1 MNQPATGLRADA
13 GLLHQKGP
21 LGNRWWVYQRERFPL
36 AAHGPLIAAFSLA
49 AVGYSALTRES
60 AGLPGWRQTLVAF
73 ATSLLF
79 FLQLRLADEFKDFEE
94 DSRHRPYR
102 PVPRGL
108 VKLRELSF
116 VWIACIVLQAALAVF
131 LTARLLPFL
140 VATWAYLLLMTKE
153 FFVQAWLKRH
163 VGVYMLT
170 HMVITPLIFLYA
182 SACDWMLAGYA
193 RPPRSLIWI
202 LAVNYFNG
210 MVVEIGRKIRAPGD
224 EEHGVET
231 YSRIWGRR
239 NAISAW
245 IAAILT
251 TNVFAY
257 FAAGAIQHARLV
269 STLLSPILLLS
280 VAAGIWFLSDRKPGR
295 GKAVETVSGIW
306 ALMVYLSLGVIPVL
320 LRWYGH
326 QT

>member
-1 MNQPATGLRADA
+1 MSQPATSLQADA
-13 GLLHQKGP
+13 SLLRRKGP
-21 LGNRWWVYQRERFPL
+21 FGNRWWIYQRERFPL
-36 AAHGPLIAAFSLA
+36 AAHGPLIAVFSLA
-49 AVGYSALTRES
+49 AVGYSALTRDS
-60 AGLPGWRQTLVAF
+60 AALPGWRQTLVAF

-79 FLQLRLADEFKDFEE
+79 FLQLRLADEFKDFDE
-94 DSRHRPYR
+94 DSRYRPYR

-108 VKLRELSF
+108 VKLRELAF
-116 VWIACIVLQAALAVF
+116 VWVGCVVVQAILAVL
-131 LTARLLPFL
+131 LTARLLPLL
-140 VATWAYLLLMTKE
+140 VATWAYLLLMTRE

-182 SACDWMLAGYA
+182 SACDWILAGYD
-193 RPPRSLIWI
+193 RPPRSFIWI
-202 LAVNYFNG
+202 LALNYFNG

-231 YSRIWGRR
+231 YSRIWGQRY
-239 NAISAW
+239 AIAAW
-245 IAAILT
+245 IAAIVT

-269 STLLSPILLLS
+269 SALLSPILVVS
-280 VAAGIWFLSDRKPGR
+280 VAVGIWFLSDHRSGR

-306 ALMVYLSLGVIPVL
+306 ALMIYISLGVIPVL
-320 LRWYGH
+320 LRWYPL
-326 QT
+326 